1 MRWMGKKGM
10 IVCFLER
17 EFGNPEDYLESRA
30 LEEYLLEAELN
41 YEKIESYH
49 PDYEDYRVKMYRI
62 WK

>member
-49 PDYEDYRVKMYRI
+49 PDYED
-62 WK
+62 